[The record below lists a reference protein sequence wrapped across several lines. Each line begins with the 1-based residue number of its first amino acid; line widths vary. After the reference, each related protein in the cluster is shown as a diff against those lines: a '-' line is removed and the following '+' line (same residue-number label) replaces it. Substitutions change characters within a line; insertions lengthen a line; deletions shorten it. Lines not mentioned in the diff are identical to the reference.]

1 MKNYGEYVKK
11 LGRLFG
17 EASRIPPGAPSAIG
31 KPFGDSFAP
40 DSETFRKTCAPRFLK
55 TLPKALIFAPH
66 PDDEAMSGGLALRLM
81 RECGFGVK
89 DVAVTLG
96 SNRARRPGRRAELKE
111 CCKRLSWDLEICGGG
126 EGFDSIV
133 PSSRGTRAWKSAA
146 GEIAEI
152 ISRENPAAVFAPH
165 RNDWNKTHCGVS
177 LLVADALETLGQSY
191 CGMLF
196 ETEYWGAMKSPNL
209 MVEIP
214 PDILAAQIEATSC
227 HIKEVERNPYHIRIP
242 SWMSDNVRRG
252 GELVGGQ
259 GGAVPDFD
267 FAVLFRAK
275 VRSARGWKSAFKSL
289 FLPASENASTLFAK
303 QPWK

>member
-1 MKNYGEYVKK
+1 MKNYGEYVEK
-11 LGRLFG
+11 LGRLLK
-17 EASRIPPGAPSAIG
+17 EAARIPAGARAQSGAS
-31 KPFGDSFAP
+31 FGDSFAP
-40 DSETFRKTCAPRFLK
+40 DSETFCKTCDPKFLK
-55 TLPKALIFAPH
+55 MSQKALIFAPH

-81 RECGFGVK
+81 RECGFAVK

-96 SNRARRPGRRAELKE
+96 SNKARRPGRRAELKE
-111 CCKRLSWDLEICGGG
+111 CCKRLSWELEICGGG
-126 EGFDSIV
+126 EGFDGTV
-133 PSSRGTRAWKSAA
+133 PASRGTVAWKSAA
-146 GEIAEI
+146 KEIAGI
-152 ISRENPAAVFAPH
+152 ISRENPSAIFAPH
-165 RNDWNKTHCGVS
+165 KNDWNKTHCGVS
-177 LLVADALETLGQSY
+177 LLVADALEILGSSY
-191 CGMLF
+191 RGMLF

-214 PDILAAQIEATSC
+214 SDILAAQIEATSC

-242 SWMSDNVRRG
+242 TWMSDNVRRG

-275 VRSARGWKSAFKSL
+275 IRSAGGWRSTFKSL
-289 FLPASENASTLFAK
+289 FLPASENAAILFAK